1 MEKKTNFS
9 QHFSQCSSSGAEN
22 CSPIGLN
29 PGIPRNPGI
38 AKNNKMTGVKTRGN
52 FENSQKIQFCEFIE
66 NLKRS
71 R

>member
-1 MEKKTNFS
+1 MVNVPYVEVY
-9 QHFSQCSSSGAEN
+9 
-22 CSPIGLN
+22 PGLKVDRRLMVCDAMQSAPN
-29 PGIPRNPGI
+29 GLILI

-66 NLKRS
+66 NSKRS